1 MSVETLPF
9 LAAVRRMIRSA
20 GRRVA
25 DADEFELAEL
35 LALRAELELAIQTA
49 VDGQLATG
57 RTWADIAV
65 AAGTTR
71 QAAHKRWS
79 RRQEATPELLAGC
92 TCGATWPAGD
102 EPLCACE
109 GQAGHGD

>member
-9 LAAVRRMIRSA
+9 IDAVRRMIRAA

-35 LALRAELELAIQTA
+35 LALRDEIDTAIQTA

-57 RTWADIAV
+57 RSWTQIAV

-71 QAAHKRWS
+71 QAAHKRWG
-79 RRQEATPELLAGC
+79 RRDSASASSGRS
-92 TCGATWPAGD
+92 
-102 EPLCACE
+102 
-109 GQAGHGD
+109 